1 MIEFVKGEVVYHEAD
16 YLAVDV
22 HGLGHQ
28 VFVPNPFAFADGE
41 EVMLY
46 THFVVREDA
55 QLLYGFKTKRERNLF
70 RLLLEV
76 SGVGPKAALAML
88 THMSPE
94 ALVRAI
100 HIEDVKTL
108 TKLPGVGKKT
118 AQRLVLDLKDK
129 LAKLGW
135 EPSLD
140 LAAETASLPPVVP
153 NAERDVID
161 ALLAL
166 GYNEEEAEWA
176 VRESGQ
182 TIDAS
187 VSTEEW
193 IKKALQAM
201 MKR

>member
-22 HGLGHQ
+22 RGLGHQ
-28 VFVPNPFAFADGE
+28 VFVPNPFAFTDGE

-182 TIDAS
+182 RIDAS

>member
-1 MIEFVKGEVVYHEAD
+1 
-16 YLAVDV
+16 
-22 HGLGHQ
+22 
-28 VFVPNPFAFADGE
+28 
-41 EVMLY
+41 VMLY

>member
-22 HGLGHQ
+22 CGLGHQ
-28 VFVPNPFAFADGE
+28 VFVPNPFAFTDGE

-135 EPSLD
+135 EPSLE

-182 TIDAS
+182 RIDAS

>member
-1 MIEFVKGEVVYHEAD
+1 MIEFVKGEVAYHEAD

-22 HGLGHQ
+22 HGVGYQ
-28 VFVPNPFAFADGE
+28 VFVPNPFVFSDGE

-46 THFVVREDA
+46 AHFVVREDA

-88 THMSPE
+88 THMQPE
-94 ALVRAI
+94 ALVQAI
-100 HIEDVKTL
+100 QIEDVKTL

-135 EPSLD
+135 EQGPL
-140 LAAETASLPPVVP
+140 LLPETAPGSAL
-153 NAERDVID
+153 AGGERDVID

-176 VRESGQ
+176 ARESKQKDG
-182 TIDAS
+182 
-187 VSTEEW
+187 VEMGTEEW

>member
-22 HGLGHQ
+22 RGLGHQ

-135 EPSLD
+135 EPGLD

>member
-135 EPSLD
+135 EPGLD

>member
-22 HGLGHQ
+22 RGLGHQ

-100 HIEDVKTL
+100 HIEDVITL

>member
-1 MIEFVKGEVVYHEAD
+1 MIEFVKGEVAYHEAD

-22 HGLGHQ
+22 RGLGHQ

-135 EPSLD
+135 EPGLD